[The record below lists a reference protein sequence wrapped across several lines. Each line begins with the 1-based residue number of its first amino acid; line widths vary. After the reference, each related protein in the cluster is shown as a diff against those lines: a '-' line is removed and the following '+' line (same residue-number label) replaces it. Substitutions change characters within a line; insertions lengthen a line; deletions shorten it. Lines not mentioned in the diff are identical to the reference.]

1 MSSDHKYNFQKKID
15 EKKIAKACRH
25 NAPISVKYA
34 TEFGNY
40 FKNMPI
46 NKAIKIAIDIE
57 NKQDYLPLVK
67 YAKKVPNRKGISKR
81 GTTTGRYPIKCAK
94 YIRELLE
101 YAKAN
106 AENRNLDSEKLK
118 IVSLFAVKGVTRSK
132 LQPMGRIGGKSRES
146 KSTNVEV
153 IVVEE

>member
-118 IVSLFAVKGVTRSK
+118 IVSLFAVKGITRSK